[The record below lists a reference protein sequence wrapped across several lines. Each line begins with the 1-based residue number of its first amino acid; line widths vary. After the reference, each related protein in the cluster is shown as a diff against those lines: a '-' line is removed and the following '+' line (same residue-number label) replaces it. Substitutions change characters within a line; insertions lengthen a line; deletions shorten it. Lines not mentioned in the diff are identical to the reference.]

1 MSENKDNN
9 DNKEIK
15 EVTSKTL
22 VDFKIPEDLLNEQN
36 QKKKKKKKKHKHSNE
51 NNISEVKEKEI
62 KEEKKIKEEK
72 ENQENNIIQQEIK
85 KKKHKE
91 QKIITEVK
99 EEKNEYSKEKEET
112 EIPTVIEKKDFTK
125 IKYESFEKKI
135 TKKILLL
142 IFTLILSIGT
152 IYYALNNTEKETVSY
167 SQYGNVDYKVCLK
180 NNNFYTQNCLDKNMS
195 YVSTLI
201 KNVAITF
208 DYDLSTNKDLD
219 IKTEYEVDAK
229 LVISNTDNTSK
240 YYEQKYILKPK
251 TSEGIVKINNAY
263 KISQNVDIDYD
274 YYNAIASNF
283 KSQYRV
289 ETNSYL
295 EVSFQVYHTNST
307 TGDVKVTSPSPVVL
321 NIPLSQKSIN
331 INMASSGI
339 NKQETQNIESS
350 IFTLKN
356 IICLFIGVISLIVC
370 LISSLKVAKMLSLTK
385 EKKNNYDKFIEKIL
399 REYDRLIVET
409 STLPKFN
416 EYYVT
421 KVNSFGELIDVRD
434 NLRLPIM
441 YYEVA
446 KHQKCHLYI
455 TNNKNLYLLTI
466 KAVDMEGNK

>member
-1 MSENKDNN
+1 
-9 DNKEIK
+9 
-15 EVTSKTL
+15 
-22 VDFKIPEDLLNEQN
+22 
-36 QKKKKKKKKHKHSNE
+36 
-51 NNISEVKEKEI
+51 
-62 KEEKKIKEEK
+62 
-72 ENQENNIIQQEIK
+72 
-85 KKKHKE
+85 
-91 QKIITEVK
+91 
-99 EEKNEYSKEKEET
+99 
-112 EIPTVIEKKDFTK
+112 
-125 IKYESFEKKI
+125 
-135 TKKILLL
+135 
-142 IFTLILSIGT
+142 
-152 IYYALNNTEKETVSY
+152 
-167 SQYGNVDYKVCLK
+167 
-180 NNNFYTQNCLDKNMS
+180 MS

-201 KNVAITF
+201 KTVALTF
-208 DYDLSTNKDLD
+208 DYDLSTSKDLD

-251 TSEGIVKINNAY
+251 TSEGIAKINNEY

-283 KSQYRV
+283 KSQYGV

-307 TGDVKVTSPSPVVL
+307 TEDVKVTSPSPVVL

-416 EYYVT
+416 KYYVT

-466 KAVDMEGNK
+466 KAVDMEENK

>member
-1 MSENKDNN
+1 MGENKENN
-9 DNKEIK
+9 DDKKIK

-22 VDFKIPEDLLNEQN
+22 VNFKIPEELLKD
-36 QKKKKKKKKHKHSNE
+36 QKHKKKKKKKHNNE
-51 NNISEVKEKEI
+51 NNISKVEEKE
-62 KEEKKIKEEK
+62 IKEEK

-85 KKKHKE
+85 KKKHEE
-91 QKIITEVK
+91 QKIMTEV
-99 EEKNEYSKEKEET
+99 KEET
-112 EIPTVIEKKDFTK
+112 EIPTIIEKKDFTK

-135 TKKILLL
+135 TKKILLS

-201 KNVAITF
+201 KNVALTF
-208 DYDLSTNKDLD
+208 NYDLSTSKDLD

-229 LVISNTDNTSK
+229 LVIFNTDNTSK

-251 TSEGIVKINNAY
+251 TSEGIAKINNEY

-283 KSQYRV
+283 KSQYGI

-295 EVSFQVYHTNST
+295 EVSFQVYHINST
-307 TGDVKVTSPSPVVL
+307 TEDIKVTSPSPVVL

-350 IFTLKN
+350 VFTLKN
-356 IICLFIGVISLIVC
+356 IICLFIGVISLIIC

-416 EYYVT
+416 KYYVT

-466 KAVDMEGNK
+466 KAVDMEENK

>member
-1 MSENKDNN
+1 MGENKDNN

-22 VDFKIPEDLLNEQN
+22 VDFKIPEELLKDQKH
-36 QKKKKKKKKHKHSNE
+36 KKKKKKKQKHSNE

-62 KEEKKIKEEK
+62 KERKKIKEEK
-72 ENQENNIIQQEIK
+72 ENQENNIIQQEVK
-85 KKKHKE
+85 KKKYAEK
-91 QKIITEVK
+91 KIITEV
-99 EEKNEYSKEKEET
+99 KEET

-125 IKYESFEKKI
+125 IKYESFEKKL
-135 TKKILLL
+135 TKKILLS

-201 KNVAITF
+201 KTVALTF
-208 DYDLSTNKDLD
+208 DYDLSTSKDLD

-251 TSEGIVKINNAY
+251 TSEGIAKINNEY

-283 KSQYRV
+283 KSQYGV

-307 TGDVKVTSPSPVVL
+307 TEDVKVTSPSPVVL

-356 IICLFIGVISLIVC
+356 IICLFIGVISLIIC

-416 EYYVT
+416 KYYVT

-466 KAVDMEGNK
+466 KAVDMEENK

>member
-1 MSENKDNN
+1 MGENKDNN
-9 DNKEIK
+9 DNKKIK

-22 VDFKIPEDLLNEQN
+22 VDFKIPEELLKDQKH
-36 QKKKKKKKKHKHSNE
+36 KKKKKKKQKHSNE

-62 KEEKKIKEEK
+62 KEEK
-72 ENQENNIIQQEIK
+72 
-85 KKKHKE
+85 
-91 QKIITEVK
+91 
-99 EEKNEYSKEKEET
+99 NEYSKEKEET
-112 EIPTVIEKKDFTK
+112 KIPTVIEKKDFTK
-125 IKYESFEKKI
+125 IKYESFEKKL
-135 TKKILLL
+135 TKKILLS

-201 KNVAITF
+201 KTVALTF
-208 DYDLSTNKDLD
+208 DYDLSTSKDLD

-251 TSEGIVKINNAY
+251 TSEGIAKINNEY

-283 KSQYRV
+283 KSQYGV

-307 TGDVKVTSPSPVVL
+307 TEDVKVTSPSPVVL

-416 EYYVT
+416 KYYVT

-466 KAVDMEGNK
+466 KAVDMEENK

>member
-1 MSENKDNN
+1 MGENKDNN
-9 DNKEIK
+9 DNKKIK

-22 VDFKIPEDLLNEQN
+22 VDFKIPEELLKD
-36 QKKKKKKKKHKHSNE
+36 QKHKKKKKKKHNNE
-51 NNISEVKEKEI
+51 NNISKVEEKEK
-62 KEEKKIKEEK
+62 KEEK
-72 ENQENNIIQQEIK
+72 ENQEKNIIQQEIK
-85 KKKHKE
+85 KEKHEE

-112 EIPTVIEKKDFTK
+112 EIPTFIEKKDFTK

-135 TKKILLL
+135 TKKILLS

-152 IYYALNNTEKETVSY
+152 IYYALNNTEKEAVSY

-201 KNVAITF
+201 KNVALTF
-208 DYDLSTNKDLD
+208 DYDLSTSKDLD

-251 TSEGIVKINNAY
+251 TSEGIAKINNEY
-263 KISQNVDIDYD
+263 RISQNVDIDYD

-283 KSQYRV
+283 KSQYGV

-307 TGDVKVTSPSPVVL
+307 TEDVKVTSPSPVVL

-356 IICLFIGVISLIVC
+356 IICLFIGVISLIIC

-416 EYYVT
+416 KYYVT

-466 KAVDMEGNK
+466 KAVDMEENK

>member
-1 MSENKDNN
+1 MGENKDNN
-9 DNKEIK
+9 DNKKIK

-22 VDFKIPEDLLNEQN
+22 VDFKIPEELLKDQKH
-36 QKKKKKKKKHKHSNE
+36 KKKKKKKQKHSNE

-62 KEEKKIKEEK
+62 KERKKIKEEK
-72 ENQENNIIQQEIK
+72 ENQENNIIQQEVK
-85 KKKHKE
+85 KKKYAEK
-91 QKIITEVK
+91 KIITEVK
-99 EEKNEYSKEKEET
+99 EEKKEYLKEKEET

-125 IKYESFEKKI
+125 IKYESFEKKL
-135 TKKILLL
+135 TKKILLS

-201 KNVAITF
+201 KTVALTF
-208 DYDLSTNKDLD
+208 DYDLSTSKDLD

-251 TSEGIVKINNAY
+251 TSEGIAKINNEY

-274 YYNAIASNF
+274 YHNAIASNF
-283 KSQYRV
+283 KSQYGV

-307 TGDVKVTSPSPVVL
+307 TEDVKVTSPSPVVL

-356 IICLFIGVISLIVC
+356 IICLFIGVISLIIC

-416 EYYVT
+416 KYYVT
-421 KVNSFGELIDVRD
+421 KVNSFVELIDVRD

-466 KAVDMEGNK
+466 KAVDMEENK

>member
-1 MSENKDNN
+1 MSEHKDNN
-9 DNKEIK
+9 DSKEIK

-22 VDFKIPEDLLNEQN
+22 VDFKIPENLLNEQN
-36 QKKKKKKKKHKHSNE
+36 QKKKKKKKYNNE
-51 NNISEVKEKEI
+51 NNISEVKEKEP
-62 KEEKKIKEEK
+62 KEEKQVKKEE
-72 ENQENNIIQQEIK
+72 NITHQENKREKQEDQEK
-85 KKKHKE
+85 T
-91 QKIITEVK
+91 TEIK
-99 EEKNEYSKEKEET
+99 EEKNEYSKEKEKT
-112 EIPTVIEKKDFTK
+112 EIPEVVEKKDFTK
-125 IKYESFEKKI
+125 IKYESYERKI
-135 TKKILLL
+135 TKKIILS
-142 IFTLILSIGT
+142 IITLVLSIGT
-152 IYYALNNTEKETVSY
+152 IYYALNNTEKEAVSY

-201 KNVAITF
+201 KNVALTF
-208 DYDLSTNKDLD
+208 DYDLSTSKDLD

-251 TSEGIVKINNAY
+251 TSEGISKINNEY

-283 KSQYRV
+283 KSQYGI

-307 TGDVKVTSPSPVVL
+307 TEDVKVTSPSPVVL

-356 IICLFIGVISLIVC
+356 IICLFIGVISLIIC

-416 EYYVT
+416 KYYIT

-466 KAVDMEGNK
+466 KAVDMEENK

>member
-1 MSENKDNN
+1 MSEHKDNK

-36 QKKKKKKKKHKHSNE
+36 QKKKKKKKHNNE
-51 NNISEVKEKEI
+51 NNISEVKEKES
-62 KEEKKIKEEK
+62 KEEKQMKKEEIEK
-72 ENQENNIIQQEIK
+72 TITHQENKQEKQEDQEKTTEIK
-85 KKKHKE
+85 K
-91 QKIITEVK
+91 
-99 EEKNEYSKEKEET
+99 EKNEYSKEKEEN
-112 EIPTVIEKKDFTK
+112 EIPTVVEKKDFTK
-125 IKYESFEKKI
+125 IKYESYETKI
-135 TKKILLL
+135 TKKILLS
-142 IFTLILSIGT
+142 IITLILSIGT
-152 IYYALNNTEKETVSY
+152 IYYALNNTDKEAVSY

-201 KNVAITF
+201 KNVALTF
-208 DYDLSTNKDLD
+208 DYDLSTSKDLD

-251 TSEGIVKINNAY
+251 TSEGISKINNEY

-283 KSQYRV
+283 KSLYGV

-307 TGDVKVTSPSPVVL
+307 TEDVKVTSPSPVVL

-356 IICLFIGVISLIVC
+356 IICLFIGVISLIIC

-416 EYYVT
+416 KYYIT

-466 KAVDMEGNK
+466 KAVDMEENK